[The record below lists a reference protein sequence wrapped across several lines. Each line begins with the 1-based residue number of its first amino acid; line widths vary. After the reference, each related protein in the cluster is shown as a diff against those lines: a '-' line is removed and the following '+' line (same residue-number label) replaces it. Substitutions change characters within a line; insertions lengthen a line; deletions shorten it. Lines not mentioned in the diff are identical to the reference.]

1 MKKTAKPVSEIPL
14 MDDEDLGRFWEAH
27 SPEDFQGWTEGG
39 LKFTRPAKR
48 LIQLRLDPKDI
59 RVIDRESRP
68 SGIDRAQLVRSWVK
82 EKIRHL
88 EGQK

>member
-1 MKKTAKPVSEIPL
+1 MKKTVRHVSEIPA
-14 MDDEDLGRFWEAH
+14 MDDEDLERFWEAH
-27 SPEDFQGWTEGG
+27 GPEDFQGWTEGD

-59 RVIDRESRP
+59 RVIDRESRR

>member
-1 MKKTAKPVSEIPL
+1 MKKTVKHVSEIPA
-14 MDDEDLGRFWEAH
+14 MDDEDLERFWEEH
-27 SPEDFQGWTEGG
+27 GPEDFQGWTEGG

-59 RVIDRESRP
+59 RVIDKESRR

-82 EKIRHL
+82 EKIRDL